1 MQDGSVTVELRKRGP
16 EVWCFRWREAGP
28 DGKRIHRRIVLGT
41 AEDLKSIA
49 SARKMVVGLR
59 REINLNDVRVK
70 RESITLADLSKHFQ
84 QREFGQGSLRIAY
97 STRKAY
103 EGYLKRWIEPR
114 WGNYQLLD
122 IRAVEVESWL
132 KSLNRAPGTRCKIR
146 NVMSLLFNH
155 GRRHD
160 LCDRNPIEWVR
171 QSAKR
176 RTPPDI
182 LTRTEVQKLFAHL
195 RFRERTLVL
204 LAVTTGLRRSEL
216 FALKWKDVD
225 FDTKQI
231 FVTRSIVQNVVGA
244 CKTETSQ
251 KPVPAHDDLIEAL
264 REWHRQTPY
273 KSWDSWVF
281 ASPVNQGRWPYL
293 AQEIMRHHILPV
305 ARTLGIAKRI
315 GWHTFRHTYSTLLRS
330 TGAELKIM
338 QELLRH
344 STIRVTLDTYTQ
356 AVTTEK
362 RNAQEAVVALL
373 FPEKAQETQALPG

>member
-1 MQDGSVTVELRKRGP
+1 MQDGSVTVERRKRGP
-16 EVWCFRWREAGP
+16 DVWCFRWREAGP
-28 DGKRIHRRIVLGT
+28 DGRRIHRRIVLGT
-41 AEDLKSIA
+41 ADELKSIS
-49 SARKMVVGLR
+49 SARKAVVGLR
-59 REINLNDVRVK
+59 REINVDDIRIR
-70 RESITLADLSKHFQ
+70 RESIKLADLSKHFQ
-84 QREFGQGSLRIAY
+84 QRELANHNPRISY
-97 STRKAY
+97 STKKAY
-103 EGYLKRWIEPR
+103 AGYLEKWIEPR
-114 WGNYQLLD
+114 WGEYRLVEV
-122 IRAVEVESWL
+122 RAVEVESWL
-132 KSLNRAPGTRCKIR
+132 RSLNRAPGTRSKIR

-176 RTPPDI
+176 RQAPDI
-182 LTRTEVQKLFAHL
+182 LTSNEVRALLANL

-225 FDTKQI
+225 FQAKQI
-231 FVTRSIVQNVVGA
+231 HVTRSIVQNVIGV
-244 CKTETSQ
+244 CKTESSQ
-251 KPVPAHDDLIEAL
+251 KPVPAHDDLMEAL
-264 REWHRQTPY
+264 RQWHRQTPY
-273 KSWDSWVF
+273 QLPESWVF
-281 ASPVNQGRWPYL
+281 ASPQNQGRRPYL
-293 AQEIMRHHILPV
+293 SQQIMQRHIVPV
-305 ARTLGIAKRI
+305 ARKLGITKRI

-373 FPEKAQETQALPG
+373 FPEKTWKT

>member
-1 MQDGSVTVELRKRGP
+1 
-16 EVWCFRWREAGP
+16 
-28 DGKRIHRRIVLGT
+28 
-41 AEDLKSIA
+41 
-49 SARKMVVGLR
+49 
-59 REINLNDVRVK
+59 
-70 RESITLADLSKHFQ
+70 
-84 QREFGQGSLRIAY
+84 
-97 STRKAY
+97 
-103 EGYLKRWIEPR
+103 
-114 WGNYQLLD
+114 
-122 IRAVEVESWL
+122 
-132 KSLNRAPGTRCKIR
+132 
-146 NVMSLLFNH
+146 MSLLFNH

-160 LCDRNPIEWVR
+160 LCDRNPIQWVR

-176 RTPPDI
+176 RAAPDI
-182 LTRTEVQKLFAHL
+182 LTRDEVQGLLANL

-225 FDTKQI
+225 FQTKQI
-231 FVTRSIVQNVVGA
+231 YVTRSIVQNVIGN

-251 KPVPAHDDLIEAL
+251 KPVSAHDALIEAL
-264 REWHRQTPY
+264 REWRCQTPY
-273 KSWDSWVF
+273 QSSESWVC

-293 AQEIMRHHILPV
+293 AQQIMRRHILPV
-305 ARTLGIAKRI
+305 ARKQGITKQI

-362 RNAQEAVVALL
+362 RYAQEAVVGLL
-373 FPEKAQETQALPG
+373 FPEKTPEA

>member
-1 MQDGSVTVELRKRGP
+1 MQDGSVTVERRKRGP
-16 EVWCFRWREAGP
+16 DVWCFRWREAGA
-28 DGKRIHRRIVLGT
+28 DGRRIHRRIVLGT
-41 AEDLKSIA
+41 AEELKNIA
-49 SARKMVVGLR
+49 SARKMVTGLR
-59 REINLNDVRVK
+59 SEININDVRTR
-70 RESITLADLSKHFQ
+70 RESITLADLSRHFQ
-84 QREFGQGSLRIAY
+84 QRELADRNPHITY
-97 STRKAY
+97 STKKAY
-103 EGYLKRWIEPR
+103 AGYLEKWIEPR
-114 WGNYQLLD
+114 WGEYSLLE

-176 RTPPDI
+176 RTAPDI
-182 LTRTEVQKLFAHL
+182 LTTNEVQGLLANL

-225 FDTKQI
+225 FQGKQI
-231 FVTRSIVQNVVGA
+231 CVTRSIVQNVIGV
-244 CKTETSQ
+244 CKTESSQ
-251 KPVPAHDDLIEAL
+251 KPVPAHDDLMKAL
-264 REWHRQTPY
+264 REWRGQTPY
-273 KSWDSWVF
+273 KSSESWVF
-281 ASPVNQGRWPYL
+281 ASPANQGRRPYL
-293 AQEIMRHHILPV
+293 AQQIMQRHILPI
-305 ARTLGIAKRI
+305 ARKLGIAKRI

-373 FPEKAQETQALPG
+373 FREKTQEK

>member
-1 MQDGSVTVELRKRGP
+1 MQDGSVTVERRKRGHD
-16 EVWCFRWREAGP
+16 VWSFRWREAGP
-28 DGKRIHRRIVLGT
+28 DGRRVHRRIVLGT

-49 SARKMVVGLR
+49 AARKMVVGLR
-59 REINLNDVRVK
+59 REINLNDVRIR
-70 RESITLADLSKHFQ
+70 RESITLADLSRHYQ
-84 QREFGQGSLRIAY
+84 QRELATRNPRISYSTKKAY
-97 STRKAY
+97 S
-103 EGYLKRWIEPR
+103 GYLGKWIEPR
-114 WGNYQLLD
+114 WGEYRLFD

-132 KSLNRAPGTRCKIR
+132 RSLNLAPGTRCKIR

-160 LCDRNPIEWVR
+160 LCDRNPIQWVR

-176 RTPPDI
+176 RTAPDV
-182 LTRTEVQKLFAHL
+182 LTRSEVQSLLGNL

-204 LAVTTGLRRSEL
+204 LAVTTGLRRSEI

-225 FDTKQI
+225 FQGKQI
-231 FVTRSIVQNVVGA
+231 HVTRSIVQKVIGI
-244 CKTETSQ
+244 CKTESSQ
-251 KPVPAHDDLIEAL
+251 KPVPAHDVLVEAL
-264 REWHRQTPY
+264 REWHCQTPY
-273 KSWDSWVF
+273 QLSESWVF
-281 ASPVNQGRWPYL
+281 ASSVNEGRWPFF
-293 AQEIMRHHILPV
+293 AQEIMRHHIRPV
-305 ARTLGIAKRI
+305 ARKLGITKRI

-362 RNAQEAVVALL
+362 RNAQKAVVALL
-373 FPEKAQETQALPG
+373 CPEKTQET

>member
-1 MQDGSVTVELRKRGP
+1 MQDGSVTVERRKRGP
-16 EVWCFRWREAGP
+16 DVWCFRWREGGP
-28 DGKRIHRRIVLGT
+28 DGRRIHRRIVLGT
-41 AEDLKSIA
+41 ADDLKSIA
-49 SARKMVVGLR
+49 SARKAVLGLR
-59 REINLNDVRVK
+59 REINLNDVRIR
-70 RESITLADLSKHFQ
+70 RESLTLADLSRHFQ
-84 QREFGQGSLRIAY
+84 QRELVRGNTRIAH
-97 STRKAY
+97 STRKVY
-103 EGYLKRWIEPR
+103 EGYLKRWIAPR
-114 WGNYQLLD
+114 WGEYRLFE

-171 QSAKR
+171 QKR
-176 RTPPDI
+176 RQAPDI
-182 LTRTEVQKLFAHL
+182 LTSNEVRALLANL
-195 RFRERTLVL
+195 CFRGRTLVL

-225 FDTKQI
+225 FQAKQI
-231 FVTRSIVQNVVGA
+231 HVTRSIVQNVIGV
-244 CKTETSQ
+244 CKTESSQ
-251 KPVPAHDDLIEAL
+251 KPVPAHDDLMEAL
-264 REWHRQTPY
+264 RQWHRQTPY
-273 KSWDSWVF
+273 QLPESWVF
-281 ASPVNQGRWPYL
+281 ASPQNQGRRPYL
-293 AQEIMRHHILPV
+293 SQQIMQRHIVPV
-305 ARTLGIAKRI
+305 ARKLGITKRI

-373 FPEKAQETQALPG
+373 FPEKTWKT

>member
-1 MQDGSVTVELRKRGP
+1 MQHGSVTVER
-16 EVWCFRWREAGP
+16 RERGP
-28 DGKRIHRRIVLGT
+28 DGRKIHRRIVLGT
-41 AEDLKSIA
+41 ADDLKSLA
-49 SARKMVVGLR
+49 SVRKAVVGLR
-59 REINLNDVRVK
+59 CEINQNDVRIRK
-70 RESITLADLSKHFQ
+70 ESITLADLSRHFQ
-84 QREFGQGSLRIAY
+84 QRELGRGDTRIAY
-97 STRKAY
+97 STGKAY
-103 EGYLKRWIEPR
+103 EGYLRKWIEPR
-114 WGNYQLLD
+114 WGEYRLFE

-132 KSLNRAPGTRCKIR
+132 RSLNRAPGTRCKLR

-176 RTPPDI
+176 RTAPDI
-182 LTRTEVQKLFAHL
+182 LTTAEVQALLANL

-225 FDTKQI
+225 FPARQI
-231 FVTRSIVQNVVGA
+231 YVTRSIVHKAIGI
-244 CKTETSQ
+244 CKTESSQ

-264 REWHRQTPY
+264 REWHRRTPY
-273 KSWDSWVF
+273 QSPESWMF
-281 ASPVNQGRWPYL
+281 ASRVSRGRWPYL
-293 AQEIMRHHILPV
+293 AQEIMRRHILPV
-305 ARTLGIAKRI
+305 ARELGITKRL

-356 AVTTEK
+356 AVTSEK
-362 RNAQEAVVALL
+362 RTAQEAVVALL
-373 FPEKAQETQALPG
+373 FPQETSEG

>member
-1 MQDGSVTVELRKRGP
+1 MQDGSVTVERRKRGP
-16 EVWCFRWREAGP
+16 DVWCFRWREAGA
-28 DGKRIHRRIVLGT
+28 DGRRIHRRIVLGT
-41 AEDLKSIA
+41 AEELKNIA
-49 SARKMVVGLR
+49 SARKMVTGLR
-59 REINLNDVRVK
+59 SEININDIRIR
-70 RESITLADLSKHFQ
+70 RESITLADLSRHFQ
-84 QREFGQGSLRIAY
+84 QRELADRNPRIAY
-97 STRKAY
+97 STKKAY
-103 EGYLKRWIEPR
+103 AGYLEKWIEPR
-114 WGNYQLLD
+114 WGEYSLLE

-176 RTPPDI
+176 RTAPDI
-182 LTRTEVQKLFAHL
+182 LTTNEVQGLLANL

-225 FDTKQI
+225 FQGKQI
-231 FVTRSIVQNVVGA
+231 CVTRSIVQNVIGV
-244 CKTETSQ
+244 CKTESSQ
-251 KPVPAHDDLIEAL
+251 KPVPAHDDLMKAL
-264 REWHRQTPY
+264 REWRGQTPY
-273 KSWDSWVF
+273 QSSESWVF
-281 ASPVNQGRWPYL
+281 ASPANQGRRPYL
-293 AQEIMRHHILPV
+293 AQQIMQRHILPI
-305 ARTLGIAKRI
+305 ARKQGIAKRI

-373 FPEKAQETQALPG
+373 FREKTQEK